1 LRISLKE
8 GIEGEKRPKDKMKT
22 GWMTLEKTCC
32 VSGNNI
38 LQRMAKFT
46 KQCSLFVGLA
56 YQGKDVMF
64 RFIIEYSSLRDWPLL
79 GNNNRSI
86 LLYEDF

>member
-1 LRISLKE
+1 MDDFKE
-8 GIEGEKRPKDKMKT
+8 NSNICAYLAQFPTPQMGRQFRV
-22 GWMTLEKTCC
+22 TCC

-56 YQGKDVMF
+56 YQGKDIMF
-64 RFIIEYSSLRDWPLL
+64 PFIIEYSSLRDFGP
-79 GNNNRSI
+79 
-86 LLYEDF
+86 